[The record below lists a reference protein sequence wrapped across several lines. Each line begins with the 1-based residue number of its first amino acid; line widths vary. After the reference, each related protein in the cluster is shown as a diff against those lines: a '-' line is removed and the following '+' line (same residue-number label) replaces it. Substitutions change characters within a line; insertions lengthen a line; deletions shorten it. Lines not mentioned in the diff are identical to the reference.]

1 MTQAKEITSKYRWL
15 ILGVVWLAF
24 TSIWV
29 QRLSIPPMSPFL
41 RDNLSLT
48 HTQIGLLMSA
58 AAFAALAIQVPSGWF
73 VDRLGIRPVL
83 LICQVIGGICL
94 LGMSRINSFT
104 SAIIFMSLVGLW
116 CGGLTPATTKGVID
130 WFPVKERATVMGL
143 KQTGLNIG
151 GVIVASTMP
160 TLALVWG
167 WRGCFLLIGAMVIV
181 FGVITFALYR
191 NPGEKVAPYIA
202 VSSTTTSS
210 RGVFREILLT
220 REILCLSFG
229 SMFIAMVEF
238 GAIAHL
244 AVYLNEVVLFT
255 VVVAGLG
262 LAMLEGG
269 GAFGKPL
276 AGLLS
281 DRVFGSS
288 RRKPFVLMAFITCA
302 LCVTLIFV
310 TQTTPLWILFPILAI
325 LGLTAV
331 GWGGLWLT
339 LVGEFAGKEHTGI
352 AVGFS
357 TMIVALGA
365 AIGPSIF
372 GYLVDLSDSYQPAWL
387 LLAIFAAMCGTL
399 IFFVR
404 EGKRIL

>member
-1 MTQAKEITSKYRWL
+1 MAKAKEITNKYRWV

-24 TSIWV
+24 TSIWI
-29 QRLSIPPMSPFL
+29 QRLSIPPLSPFL
-41 RDNLSLT
+41 RDNLSFT

-58 AAFAALAIQVPSGWF
+58 AAFAALVIQVPSGWL

-83 LICQVIGGICL
+83 LICQVIGAICL

-116 CGGLTPATTKGVID
+116 CGGLVPATTKGVID
-130 WFPVKERATVMGL
+130 WFPARERATVMGL
-143 KQTGLNIG
+143 KQTGVNIG
-151 GVIVASTMP
+151 GVVMASTMP
-160 TLALVWG
+160 TLALAWG
-167 WRGCFLLIGAMVIV
+167 WRGCFLLIGVLVIA
-181 FGVITFALYR
+181 FGVITFALYK
-191 NPGEKVAPYIA
+191 NPAEKVAPVIA
-202 VSSTTTSS
+202 ASSTATSS
-210 RGVFREILLT
+210 KGLFREVILT

-229 SMFIAMVEF
+229 SMCISMVEF

-244 AVYLNEVVLFT
+244 AVYLKEVALFT

-288 RRKPFVLMAFITCA
+288 RRKPFVLMAFIACG
-302 LCVTLIFV
+302 LCVALIFI
-310 TQTTPLWILFPILAI
+310 TQTIPLWTLFTILAI

-339 LVGEFAGKEHTGI
+339 LVGEFAGKEHIGMV
-352 AVGFS
+352 VGFS
-357 TMIVALGA
+357 TMIVALGS

-372 GYLVDLSDSYQPAWL
+372 GYLVDLSGSYQPAWL

-404 EGKRIL
+404 ETKRIL